1 MSFSHPWLL
10 WLLPLALLP
19 LIFQRAHSKNY
30 SWLPMLPKDPLSD
43 LIGLILKILAVLILT
58 FIIIGLSAPHS
69 NQQQVERIGVGAQIA
84 LVLDRSASMDDA
96 FSGTA
101 SSSASSS
108 STTTAG
114 VTNSSGSVSGS
125 NNSSAVGES
134 KSGAASR
141 LITQFVQSRKND
153 LLGMITF
160 SNSAMYVLPLTENKE
175 AIVAAVRATAGNAL
189 FQTNIG
195 SGLTSASALF
205 DKVPDSG
212 SRVVILLSDGA
223 GRMDANTQ
231 QKIKDW
237 FDRMHLSL
245 YWIVLRQPGGISI
258 FDKDYKPQE
267 DQPLPAQIELNEFF
281 KTLKT
286 PFIAYEADDPKTLRL
301 AIEDI
306 NRKEKKPI
314 KYLEKIPGKDYS
326 DLSFTIAALMIGLL
340 LGVKYLEVHTWRPN

>member
-1 MSFSHPWLL
+1 
-10 WLLPLALLP
+10 
-19 LIFQRAHSKNY
+19 
-30 SWLPMLPKDPLSD
+30 MLPADPLSD
-43 LIGLILKILAVLILT
+43 LIGLILKILAVFILA
-58 FIIIGLSAPHS
+58 FIIVGISAPHS
-69 NQQQVERIGVGAQIA
+69 NQQQVERIGVGAQIT
-84 LVLDRSASMDDA
+84 LVLDRSASMDDP
-96 FSGTA
+96 FSGTVG
-101 SSSASSS
+101 SAGE
-108 STTTAG
+108 TK
-114 VTNSSGSVSGS
+114 
-125 NNSSAVGES
+125 SA
-134 KSGAASR
+134 AASR

-153 LLGMITF
+153 MMGMITF

-267 DQPLPAQIELNEFF
+267 DQPLPPQIELNDFF

-286 PFIAYEADDPKTLRL
+286 PFNAYEADDPKTLQL

-306 NRKEKKPI
+306 NRKEKKAI
-314 KYLEKIPGKDYS
+314 KYLEKIPGKDFS
-326 DLSFTIAALMIGLL
+326 NLCFVIAAMMIALL
-340 LGVKYLEVHTWRPN
+340 LGVKYLEVNTWRGS